1 MVSSMGPNEWDCSIT
16 CFAKLDMWLLVLNAY
31 LCSLNLVA
39 KFRPVCPTYA
49 LLQSG
54 QVNLY
59 APEQAYISGV
69 GVVALVVSGWC
80 WLCVG
85 RSLDLFS

>member
-1 MVSSMGPNEWDCSIT
+1 MVSSMGPNEWDCSVT
-16 CFAKLDMWLLVLNAY
+16 CLAKLDMWLLVLNAY

-39 KFRPVCPTYA
+39 KFCPVCPTYA

-59 APEQAYISGV
+59 APEQAYLSGGLVLWPISYTHNGD
-69 GVVALVVSGWC
+69 GTH
-80 WLCVG
+80 
-85 RSLDLFS
+85 